1 MPDTSK
7 LPAGPGA
14 ADGPKTRL
22 RPRRGLSVC
31 ILQHSFENTES
42 SAYKFAGAL
51 PCLQSSL
58 SKAVARRTSI
68 KLTAKTGSKAV
79 SWPTSIK
86 QTAKT
91 S

>member
-31 ILQHSFENTES
+31 ILQHSFEKHSFGISLRSTAL
-42 SAYKFAGAL
+42 SAKQ
-51 PCLQSSL
+51 PEQSSG
-58 SKAVARRTSI
+58 ARPTSI
-68 KLTAKTGSKAV
+68 TLTAKTGSKAV